1 MKSENKTFEEIMHN
15 INNLTYDNY
24 EETIKSMVRHNDDD
38 ERKELYNAFIT
49 EMKYNLI
56 NNEIYEDEAL
66 LQENIETI
74 KNDLLDFDPSIESVL
89 IENNFNLE
97 AIIEERSLIHNNE
110 SIPEETTDEIAEEE
124 IKESNDS
131 NYENTNR
138 EDLEETNNEN
148 DIQEPKEIE
157 IIQERIRILSRRYIN
172 IFKKE
177 MLLFELNEKIDNI
190 KSMIENEKENLL
202 DTDEE
207 IQSVTKERINL
218 FEKEIEEIEKD
229 VKNVQENYNELSNN
243 DINLIIQTNEIDY
256 DAFKESIKTSMG
268 KGEILNYEAYKLSLE
283 RNELEEELSNII
295 EKVDQKVYDKYQKET
310 PDVISLF
317 ENIKDEQLED
327 ELDILKSEKTAMWS
341 TEDESISDNI
351 NKNNENKSALE
362 VLSEVD
368 NISDKILIIETVLKI
383 RALDKKIENIIS
395 GQVNELNQLNN
406 LKFTRNTYY
415 EIIKDAE
422 LCFENVEEKDLDENI
437 NEFLN
442 NHRRIEKI
450 NSYENS
456 EKLRKELIDEIKD
469 NQKTEQLF
477 VEKTEKNGKLW
488 LKALAATAGFASG
501 LAMSC
506 VPGVGTIRMG
516 ISAAK
521 LAGSAINLWTKKH
534 PNGKIAKV
542 KNNIND
548 KLNDKFPRIMENAN
562 KMRAKLKQTPLNCF
576 VNGVAAGYI
585 TGNIIEK
592 LTGQTVFENIKN
604 MFETEEV
611 PGPILSPEEPI
622 ITPEP
627 TLDVEVEVPE
637 QTPIVN
643 DPSINETIK
652 PEPLPGI
659 EDFPPINEDI
669 IEAFIPKEGQVYDL
683 SALAEGLVSSDA
695 TKSVGLMRS
704 LGKEVVFD
712 KAVQL
717 PDGKI
722 MWHFKQLNGA
732 GYAWFNSTDV
742 QEIMTK
748 ASDVVSK
755 TM

>member
-1 MKSENKTFEEIMHN
+1 MNSENKTFEEIMQN
-15 INNLTYDNY
+15 ITNLTSDNY
-24 EETIKSMVRHNDDD
+24 EETVKSMILHFDED
-38 ERKELYNAFIT
+38 ERIELYDAFIK

-56 NNEIYEDEAL
+56 NNEIYNNEEL
-66 LQENIETI
+66 LSENIGTI
-74 KNDLLDFDPSIESVL
+74 TNDLVDLDPFFVNIL

-97 AIIEERSLIHNNE
+97 SIKDERKMIHDEKKLTEEPADE
-110 SIPEETTDEIAEEE
+110 SPENFEEANDEA
-124 IKESNDS
+124 
-131 NYENTNR
+131 YENTIIENT
-138 EDLEETNNEN
+138 EEINTEEVLEE
-148 DIQEPKEIE
+148 PREIE
-157 IIQERIRILSRRYIN
+157 KINERIKALSRKYIGL
-172 IFKKE
+172 FKKE

-190 KSMIENEKENLL
+190 NATIKNEKENL
-202 DTDEE
+202 TVSDEE
-207 IQSVTKERINL
+207 IQSIAKERIGL
-218 FEKEIEEIEKD
+218 FEKQLEEIEEEIKTINEKYE
-229 VKNVQENYNELSNN
+229 KLSNT
-243 DINLIIQTNEIDY
+243 DINLILQANDINYE
-256 DAFKESIKTSMG
+256 AFKETIKTSMSEG
-268 KGEILNYEAYKLSLE
+268 KILNYEAYKLNLE
-283 RNELEEELSNII
+283 KNKLEEDLSNII
-295 EKVDQKVYDKYQKET
+295 FEVDKKTYEQYQKDT
-310 PDVISLF
+310 PNALYLF
-317 ENIKDEQLED
+317 ENISDENLED
-327 ELDILKSEKTAMWS
+327 ELEILRAEKKEVWS
-341 TEDESISDNI
+341 TEEDSISNNI
-351 NKNNENKSALE
+351 NQKNEVKNAFE

-368 NISDKILIIETVLKI
+368 NIVDKISIIETVLKI
-383 RALDKKIENIIS
+383 RDLDKKINDIINDQS
-395 GQVNELNQLNN
+395 IELAELNN
-406 LKFTRNTYY
+406 LKITRNAYM
-415 EIIKDAE
+415 EIINDYE
-422 LCFENVEEKDLDENI
+422 LKSRNNTNEKNIDKSIDEY
-437 NEFLN
+437 LN

-627 TLDVEVEVPE
+627 TPDVEVEVPE